1 MGKTLA
7 IITARGGSK
16 RIPGKNIKEFC
27 GRPILAYSIQAALDS
42 GVFDEVMVS
51 TDGEGIAAVARE
63 FGASVPFYRSEATS
77 NDYATTADVL
87 MEVIAEYEK
96 LGRKF
101 DYFACLY
108 PTAPFVTADKLKN
121 AFNALRVNQGQCLIP
136 VVRFSYP
143 PQRGFIIEDGIMR
156 YQEPENFRKR
166 SQDLQGMYHDCGQFY
181 FYKTDAFIEKK
192 GEFLEGI
199 IPFEMLES
207 EMQDIDTPQD
217 WEIAEQKY
225 RRLTGDC
232 GQADVKTE
240 DLRPKACE
248 ESISGQAVIGASA
261 NPQVAIDGRVINENS
276 PAFIIAEMSANHLMD
291 FERAKEII
299 RAAKECGADAI
310 KLQTYTADTITMDC
324 DSPYFQITQG
334 TIWDGTTLYKL
345 YKEAYT
351 PWEWQP
357 ELKKYADELG
367 IICFSSPFDKTAVDF
382 MEQMDM
388 PAYKIASFE
397 ITDIPLIK
405 EAASKKKPVIISTGI
420 AYPQDIE
427 RAITACRQVGNEQVV
442 FLKCTSAYPAPY
454 EDINLNTIP
463 DMAKRYNCICGLSDH
478 TMGSAVAVAAVALGA
493 KVIEKHLTL
502 RRSDGGADA
511 AFSMEPEEFKRMVEE
526 IRIVEKSL
534 GKVSYELTDKQ
545 KKSREH
551 CRSLF
556 VTKDIK
562 AGEVFT
568 TENLRSIRPG
578 YGLSTV
584 YYEEILGQTA
594 ARDIAAGTPMEWEF
608 VRKQ

>member
-1 MGKTLA
+1 MSKTLA

-27 GRPILAYSIQAALDS
+27 GKPILAYSIQAALDS

-51 TDGEGIAAVARE
+51 TDSEQIAEVARE

-77 NDYATTADVL
+77 DDYATTADVL
-87 MEVIAEYEK
+87 MEVLGEYAK
-96 LGRKF
+96 LGQEF
-101 DYFACLY
+101 EYFSCLY
-108 PTAPFVTADKLKN
+108 PTAPFVTGTKLKN
-121 AFNALRVNQGQCLIP
+121 AFEELCSNHGECLIP

-143 PQRGFIIEDGIMR
+143 PQRGFVIENGIMR
-156 YQEPENFRKR
+156 YLEPQNFRKR
-166 SQDLQGMYHDCGQFY
+166 SQDFQGLYHDCGQFY
-181 FYKTDAFIEKK
+181 FYKTKAFLEKK

-199 IPFEMLES
+199 IPFEMQES

-225 RRLTGDC
+225 RRLT
-232 GQADVKTE
+232 KINT
-240 DLRPKACE
+240 KALASPC
-248 ESISGQAVIGASA
+248 ITIG
-261 NPQVAIDGRVINENS
+261 GRVIDCES

-299 RAAKECGADAI
+299 HVAKECGADAV

-334 TIWDGTTLYKL
+334 TIWDGTTLYNL

-357 ELKKYADELG
+357 KLKEYADELG
-367 IICFSSPFDKTAVDF
+367 IICFSSPFDKTSVDF

-405 EAASKKKPVIISTGI
+405 EAASKGKPVIMSTGI
-420 AYPQDIE
+420 AYPEDIE
-427 RAITACRQVGNEQVV
+427 RALEACIQEGNTQAA

-463 DMAKRYNCICGLSDH
+463 DMMKRYNCICGLSDH
-478 TMGSAVAVAAVALGA
+478 TMGSAVAVAAAALGA
-493 KVIEKHLTL
+493 KIIEKHLTL

-534 GKVSYELTDKQ
+534 GRASYMLTDKQ

-562 AGEVFT
+562 AGEEFT
-568 TENLRSIRPG
+568 CENLRSIRPG

-584 YYEEILGQTA
+584 YYEEILGRTA
-594 ARDIAAGTPMEWEF
+594 AQDIKAGTPMDLNF
-608 VRKQ
+608 VQK